1 MSQTF
6 FIVVLLVSFTGL
18 LTLGELAVLTSRK
31 SRLREAAEHSRGAR
45 VAFDLANHPERFLS
59 AIQIWITLT
68 AILLGYFGEDT
79 LGLAVEEKFKTIPTL
94 APYAHVLGLVLGVGG
109 ILMITVLFGEL
120 LPKRLAILAPER
132 IAARMAVPM
141 RMAALASKPAAVI
154 LSVTCDAILR
164 LFRAPLPSRGQVTED
179 EIRLLVAE
187 GEEQGVIDEAER
199 RMVNRVLTLGDRTV
213 AAVMTPRTRIV
224 WLDAAAPMEEN
235 LKVMRETPYSRYPVL
250 RRSDKDVL
258 GVMEI
263 KDLMARAIE
272 GLPVDLFK
280 QIYPPLFLPE
290 SAPALTALEK
300 FRDAKVPMA
309 LVVDEYGDIQGL
321 VTPND
326 VMLTVLGRL
335 GHQPEPEHPKAVQ
348 REDGSWLLDGGLTTD
363 DVKELLGLSELPL
376 EDEQDF
382 RSAAGMVIAQFGRI
396 PAVGEHFEW
405 NEWSFE
411 VVDLD
416 GVRVDKILVSRVPEE
431 E

>member
-1 MSQTF
+1 MSQTLL
-6 FIVVLLVSFTGL
+6 IVVLLVTFTGL

-31 SRLREAAEHSRGAR
+31 SRLREAADNSRGAR
-45 VAFDLANHPERFLS
+45 VAYELASHPEAFLS

-68 AILLGYFGEDT
+68 AILLGYFGEDSF
-79 LGLAVEEKFKTIPTL
+79 GIAVEREFRQIPAL
-94 APYAHVLGLVLGVGG
+94 EPYAHALGLLVGVGG

-132 IAARMAVPM
+132 IAARLALGLRV
-141 RMAALASKPAAVI
+141 AAMISKPAAVI
-154 LSVTCDAILR
+154 LSASCNAILR
-164 LFRAPLPSRGQVTED
+164 LFRAPAPDRDQVTED

-224 WLDAAAPMEEN
+224 WLDAAATVDEN
-235 LKVMRETPYSRYPVL
+235 LKTMRETPYSRYPVL
-250 RRSDKDVL
+250 RGSDKDVL
-258 GVMEI
+258 GVIEI
-263 KDLMARAIE
+263 KDLMANAIE
-272 GLPVDLFK
+272 GKSVDLFK
-280 QIYPPLFLPE
+280 QVYPPLFLPE
-290 SAPALTALEK
+290 SAPALAALEK

-309 LVVDEYGDIQGL
+309 LVVDEYGDIQGV

-326 VMLTVLGRL
+326 VMLTVLGRI
-335 GHQPEPEHPKAVQ
+335 GGSPEPEHPKAVQ
-348 REDGSWLLDGGLTTD
+348 RDDGSWLVDGALATD
-363 DVKELLGLSELPL
+363 DLKELLGLPLLPL
-376 EDEQDF
+376 EEEQEF

-405 NEWSFE
+405 GEWSFE

-416 GVRVDKILVSRVPEE
+416 GVRIDKILVSRIPEE
-431 E
+431 S

>member
-1 MSQTF
+1 MSTTF
-6 FIVVLLVSFTGL
+6 LIVVLLVTVNGL
-18 LTLGELAVLTSRK
+18 LTLAELAVLTARK
-31 SRLREAAEHSRGAR
+31 SRLREAADKSHGAR
-45 VAFDLANHPERFLS
+45 VAHELALRPESFLS
-59 AIQIWITLT
+59 AIQLWITLI
-68 AILLGYFGEDT
+68 AILLGYFGEDS
-79 LGLAVEEKFKTIPTL
+79 LGFWVEEKFRTIP
-94 APYAHVLGLVLGVGG
+94 AFEPYAHSLGLVLGVGS

-120 LPKRLAILAPER
+120 LPKRIAILAPER
-132 IAARMAVPM
+132 FATLLAVPM
-141 RMAALASKPAAVI
+141 RMTALVAKPAAII
-154 LSVTCDAILR
+154 LSVACDLILR
-164 LFRAPLPSRGQVTED
+164 LFRAPPPSREQVTED

-224 WLDAAAPMEEN
+224 WLDAVAPMEEN

-250 RRSDKDVL
+250 RGSDKDVL

-263 KDLMARAIE
+263 KDLMAGAIA

-335 GHQPEPEHPKAVQ
+335 GHAPEPEHPKAVQ

-405 NEWSFE
+405 NEWTFE

-416 GVRVDKILVSRVPEE
+416 GVRVDKILVSRVPEDD
-431 E
+431 

>member
-1 MSQTF
+1 MSQTL
-6 FIVVLLVSFTGL
+6 IVVLLVLFNGL

-31 SRLREAAEHSRGAR
+31 SRLREAAEHSHGAQ
-45 VAFDLANHPERFLS
+45 AAHDLASHPEKFLS
-59 AIQIWITLT
+59 AIQLWITLC
-68 AILLGYFGEDT
+68 AILLGYFGEDS
-79 LGLAVEEKFKTIPTL
+79 LGAWVEGKFRAMPSFE
-94 APYAHVLGLVLGVGG
+94 PYAHMLGLVLGVGG

-132 IAARMAVPM
+132 IAARLAVPM
-141 RMAALASKPAAVI
+141 RVFAMVAKPAAVI
-154 LSVTCDAILR
+154 LSASSNAILR
-164 LFRAPLPSRGQVTED
+164 LFRAPAPDRDQVTED

-224 WLDAAAPMEEN
+224 WLDAAASIDEN
-235 LKVMRETPYSRYPVL
+235 LKTMREAPYSRYPVL
-250 RRSDKDVL
+250 RGSDKDVV
-258 GVMEI
+258 GVIEI
-263 KDLMARAIE
+263 KDLMAGAIE
-272 GLPVDLFK
+272 GKSVDLFK
-280 QIYPPLFLPE
+280 QVYAPLFLPE
-290 SAPALTALEK
+290 SAPALAALEK

-335 GHQPEPEHPKAVQ
+335 GLTSEPEHPKAVQ
-348 REDGSWLLDGGLTTD
+348 RDDGSWLLDGGLPTD
-363 DVKELLGLSELPL
+363 DVKELLGLAQLPL
-376 EDEQDF
+376 EDEQEF
-382 RSAAGMVIAQFGRI
+382 RTAAGMVIAQFGRI

-405 NEWSFE
+405 GEWSFE

-416 GVRVDKILVSRVPEE
+416 GVRIDKILVSRIPEE
-431 E
+431 S